1 MASQYCTKIIHWGTW
16 DQWRWIQNNIADND
30 NFVDHFTLFDLRME
44 PTAAFIALKDAIAG
58 RKHTNCLNSVLP
70 ASWTAHCSFNINAFA
85 PRTTDITHAP
95 SPPPAPP
102 TSPLRPPV
110 PPPSPPGPPAPTQ
123 PPPQPTSPPHPPT
136 PPHNP
141 CALSHLSFTDARYV
155 TSRSGELVDIGAAMI
170 NTNALSEENMPP
182 LNMPWALGASWK
194 TNSDTTDDQQN
205 LTLVV
210 FQEPSSTTSVSVGPM
225 QDVQTRR
232 TLYPTETGVDPL
244 LIQYDA
250 VCLRVG
256 LEQPSNTEYPRVYRS
271 RFTFALQDS
280 ATSRA
285 PVPKDNFYVIVHK
298 VNAIRTDTNNDTK
311 WLKLW
316 VASSQASGVIA
327 RDPSLTSTAASQG
340 QAPFWAAMDAN
351 LTDSFTQLENTHG
364 VMNSSTLDLE
374 HPFGE
379 NGDQHMVAFRHEN
392 ANTFDL
398 DVGFEPS
405 DGAQSDN
412 VVVRRITFCISL
424 HHEGS
429 GEPFQE
435 LNTAGGCGGG

>member
-1 MASQYCTKIIHWGTW
+1 
-16 DQWRWIQNNIADND
+16 
-30 NFVDHFTLFDLRME
+30 
-44 PTAAFIALKDAIAG
+44 
-58 RKHTNCLNSVLP
+58 
-70 ASWTAHCSFNINAFA
+70 
-85 PRTTDITHAP
+85 
-95 SPPPAPP
+95 
-102 TSPLRPPV
+102 
-110 PPPSPPGPPAPTQ
+110 
-123 PPPQPTSPPHPPT
+123 
-136 PPHNP
+136 
-141 CALSHLSFTDARYV
+141 
-155 TSRSGELVDIGAAMI
+155 MI
-170 NTNALSEENMPP
+170 NTSALSEENMPP
-182 LNMPWALGASWK
+182 LHMPWALRASWK

-225 QDVQTRR
+225 PDVQTRR
-232 TLYPTETGVDPL
+232 TLYPTEVDPL
-244 LIQYDA
+244 LRLDDA

-256 LEQPSNTEYPRVYRS
+256 LEQPSNTESRVYRS
-271 RFTFALQDS
+271 RFTFALQDD

-298 VNAIRTDTNNDTK
+298 VNAIRTDTKDDTK

-327 RDPSLTSTAASQG
+327 RNTTVTSTAASQG

-351 LTDSFTQLENTHG
+351 LTDSFTQLKNTHG
-364 VMNSSTLDLE
+364 PMNIWTLDLE

-405 DGAQSDN
+405 DGAQSVN
-412 VVVRRITFCISL
+412 VVVRSITFCISL

-435 LNTAGGCGGG
+435 LYPAGGCGGG